1 MSWWEDFKKF
11 ALKGN
16 MLDLAIAVVIGA
28 AFGKVVNSFVSDVMM
43 PPLGFLIGGVDFNSL
58 AIKLSVPGI
67 HQAPVEIRYGA
78 FISSLIDFLI
88 ISGAVFLALKAIM
101 KMRKASPAEE
111 AQTKDC
117 PECCSPI
124 PLKAKKCPHCCSTL

>member
-16 MLDLAIAVVIGA
+16 MIDLAIAVVIGA

-43 PPLGFLIGGVDFNSL
+43 PPLGFLIGGIDFNSL

-67 HQAPVEIRYGA
+67 DQAPVEIRYGA

-88 ISGAVFLALKAIM
+88 VAGAVFLALKAIM
-101 KMRKASPAEE
+101 KMHKARPTEE
-111 AQTKDC
+111 AQTKEC
-117 PECCSPI
+117 PDATAI
-124 PLKAKKCPHCCSTL
+124 PLKAKKCPHCCSVI